1 MNHPIELE
9 ALLAYWLGEPE
20 GDEAEEHLFACAECS
35 ARLEEIAA
43 LGGGIRAAVREGRVA
58 AVISGAFLEALRRQ
72 GLRLREYRVPPGGSV
87 ECTLRA
93 EDDGVV
99 STVEASLA
107 GAKRV
112 DMLLRVDVGGQ
123 VIEARV
129 EDVPFD
135 PDAGEILVLPSAAE
149 LRKLPA
155 HTQRVR
161 LVAMEEAGERVI
173 GEYTFLHTPG

>member
-1 MNHPIELE
+1 MKHPIDIETLIG
-9 ALLAYWLGEPE
+9 YWLGELE
-20 GDEAEEHLFACAECS
+20 SDEVEDHLFACAACS
-35 ARLEEIAA
+35 ERLEEIAA
-43 LGGGIRAAVREGRVA
+43 LAGGIRAAVREGRVA
-58 AVISGAFLEALRRQ
+58 AVISGPFLEALRRQ

-107 GAKRV
+107 GVERL
-112 DMLLRVDVGGQ
+112 DMLLRVEVGDH
-123 VIEARV
+123 VVERRV

-135 PDAGEILVLPSAAE
+135 PDAGELIVLPPAAE

-155 HTQRVR
+155 HTQLVR
-161 LVAMEEAGERVI
+161 LVAMEDAGERMI
-173 GEYTFLHTPG
+173 GEYTFVHTPG